1 MKARVAQVGG
11 TMSVSPTPGGGVTVE
26 VEVPT

>member
-1 MKARVAQVGG
+1 MKARVTQVGG
-11 TMSVSPTPGGGVTVE
+11 TMSVSATPGGGVTVE

>member
-1 MKARVAQVGG
+1 VAQVGG
-11 TMSVSPTPGGGVTVE
+11 TMSVSQTPGGGVTVG